1 MRLKFPEGFFWGTST
16 SATQVETAS
25 AHNWRGF
32 QSRDGHILDQTTRHE
47 ELRELDAG
55 FILQF
60 GAVYRC
66 SVDWARLQPQ
76 PFAPFVEDVVE
87 EYRHFFR
94 LLNTG
99 GTRILFVMHHF
110 TNPLWFE
117 DRGGWLNEDN
127 ISAFVDYA
135 RQCIENFEP
144 YVFNWNTFNEPNV
157 YALNAYLL
165 GFFPPHKRSFF
176 KANRVLRH
184 LKQAHEVVYD
194 LLKAQCPE
202 KPVSISLNTGNFEGT
217 NWLGKIPAKITDW
230 WFIRRAAR
238 HFEKVDYWGLSYY
251 AHVPFTPFPI
261 TEIENPGKLD
271 EMGVPHDNMWGYKPE
286 GLGKILRRFHK
297 RYGKPIIMAESG
309 ICTDA
314 PQRRIQAIKDYLQV
328 CHRAIQEGVDLRGFI
343 HWSTW
348 DNFEWNL
355 GPTYRFGLVR
365 IDLKTMERE
374 MTEAGAFFAEVAK
387 ENAVSL

>member
-230 WFIRRAAR
+230 WFISRAAR